1 MPVTF
6 VPPGPTLLGGCAALR
21 ARGGITTKTAS
32 SFVAPRFAKRARVST
47 VNVPTPLAS
56 QNPRMALGSAEGSDK
71 ILEGPIPGKY
81 GEWYLKQSDANGV
94 FVYRVAVASM
104 SLCMSAVAALAV
116 TKGSDVPP
124 YVYDALYFV
133 NLASFGVALQTIHI
147 YMKPLHNAL
156 KALWG
161 LGLAASVALS
171 LSPLLSGNGIVMETY
186 NHPALLLA
194 IGWQFVALTGLF
206 IKEAACFGRFEAI
219 SLIFLI
225 PFLAGGH
232 FIGFL
237 PASVETYGAIGFAA
251 FFLLFSARKF
261 MQPAKDDIG
270 DMSVFEHLAK
280 GGTL

>member
-1 MPVTF
+1 MSVTF
-6 VPPGPTLLGGCAALR
+6 VPPGATLLGGRTALR
-21 ARGGITTKTAS
+21 SRTSVTLKTGS
-32 SFVAPRFAKRARVST
+32 SFVASRVAKRTRVSA
-47 VNVPTPLAS
+47 VNVPTPLVS
-56 QNPRMALGSAEGSDK
+56 QTPRMALDNAEGGDK

-81 GEWYLKQSDANGV
+81 GDWYLKQSDANGV
-94 FVYRVAVASM
+94 LVYRVAVASM
-104 SLCMSAVAALAV
+104 ALCMSAAAALAV
-116 TKGSDVPP
+116 TKGTEVPSS
-124 YVYDALYFV
+124 VYDALYFV

-156 KALWG
+156 KVLWG

-171 LSPLLSGNGIVMETY
+171 LSPLLSGNGIVVETY

-194 IGWQFVALTGLF
+194 IGWQFIALTGLF

-219 SLIFLI
+219 TLIFLT

-237 PASVETYGAIGFAA
+237 PDSLETSGAIGYAA

-261 MQPAKDDIG
+261 MQPATDDIG
-270 DMSVFEHLAK
+270 DMSVFDHLAK

>member
-1 MPVTF
+1 MSLTF
-6 VPPGPTLLGGCAALR
+6 VAPIAVLGAGRYAVQ
-21 ARGGITTKTAS
+21 TKTRVPLHAS
-32 SFVAPRFAKRARVST
+32 SFFAPCVAKRARFVR
-47 VNVPTPLAS
+47 VNV
-56 QNPRMALGSAEGSDK
+56 QNPKSSRALSMALGNADSEDK
-71 ILEGPIPGKY
+71 ILEGPIEGKF
-81 GEWYLKQSDANGV
+81 GNWYLRQSDANGV
-94 FVYRVAVASM
+94 LVYRAAVASM
-104 SLCMSAVAALAV
+104 SLCMSAAAALAV
-116 TKGSDVPP
+116 TKGTEIPSL
-124 YVYDALYFV
+124 VYDALYFA

-156 KALWG
+156 KTLWG
-161 LGLAASVALS
+161 LALASSVALS
-171 LSPLLSGNGIVMETY
+171 LSPLLSGNGLVVEVY

-219 SLIFLI
+219 SLIFLV

-232 FIGFL
+232 FLGFL
-237 PASVETYGAIGFAA
+237 PSSLESYGAIGFAA

-261 MQPAKDDIG
+261 TQPAKDDIG